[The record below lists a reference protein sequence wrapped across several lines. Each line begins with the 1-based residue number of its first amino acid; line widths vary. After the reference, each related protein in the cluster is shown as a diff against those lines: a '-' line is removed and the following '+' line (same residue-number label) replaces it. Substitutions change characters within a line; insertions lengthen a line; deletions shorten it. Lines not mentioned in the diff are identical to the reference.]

1 MQRSSSSS
9 RVSDEFFINSS
20 PSQSQSSK
28 QQSSE
33 TVPLNPQE
41 LPTYNPLSHPAKKE
55 RSRLRSAEN
64 AIHIIPLVLVL
75 CAIILWFFSSPE
87 SRV

>member
-1 MQRSSSSS
+1 MHRSSSSS
-9 RVSDEFFINSS
+9 RVSDEFFLNAS
-20 PSQSQSSK
+20 PPQSVGSK
-28 QQSSE
+28 QPSSE

-41 LPTYNPLSHPAKKE
+41 LPMYNPLSAAAKKE